1 MRNERKGTVITMVD
15 LRAKPCHLTEED
27 ISWMGSTITGMTNQM
42 KRKDMPPLATNA
54 GCCSSTIHM

>member
-1 MRNERKGTVITMVD
+1 MVD